1 MSGYDA
7 PRNNTGPTTKTPP
20 PAPEGALVDVLAGL
34 RQAGGKF
41 PPMFPGDRLDAAL
54 YWMRH
59 QEPESQ
65 RDRPEWIWKS
75 GTDAGGQWN
84 TPYNDRVV
92 ETLHKFLG
100 LSQPQQV
107 FVIENIERGYPYRG
121 DSIEFYLEVIKQTDI
136 QAEYVK
142 KHGRD
147 ADGLLPREYTGEILK
162 AAHRL
167 AMQMTG
173 RT

>member
-1 MSGYDA
+1 MSGYDK
-7 PRNNTGPTTKTPP
+7 PRGDTGPTTRTPP
-20 PAPEGALVDVLAGL
+20 PRAEGALQEVIRGNMNAN
-34 RQAGGKF
+34 KHH
-41 PPMFPGDRLDAAL
+41 PTMMSNSPHDAAL
-54 YWMRH
+54 FWLRH
-59 QEPESQ
+59 QEPEKPS
-65 RDRPEWIWKS
+65 DRPEWIWKS
-75 GTDAGGQWN
+75 GSDAGGSWN
-84 TPYNDRVV
+84 TPHIDRVV

-100 LSQPQQV
+100 LSSPQQV
-107 FVIENIERGYPYRG
+107 FVIEKIEAGYPYRG